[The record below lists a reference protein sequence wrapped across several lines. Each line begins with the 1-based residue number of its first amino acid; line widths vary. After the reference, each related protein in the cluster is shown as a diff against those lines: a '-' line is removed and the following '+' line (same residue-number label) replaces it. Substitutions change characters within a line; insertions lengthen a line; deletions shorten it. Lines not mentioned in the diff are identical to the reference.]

1 MSYGWVDITIDDNGC
16 NRIQNQRFRT
26 VARVRS
32 RSRRRHPTQNGAPSP
47 FSRPQC
53 LTQLL
58 KVADD
63 NRLVSNWNAGGRRK
77 KHEGLG
83 ALASRPALSRRRH
96 PTQNGAPSSFNRP
109 KCLTQLLKVADDN
122 RLVYNWKAD
131 GKRKK
136 DEGLG
141 VFKVCGPYSKRTGN
155 TRFMISTFRFPPF
168 EQHFFLFPVTHV
180 KCDSVC
186 VPFLDRIQ
194 FQAWFQV
201 NMQFS

>member
-16 NRIQNQRFRT
+16 NRIQNQRLRT

-32 RSRRRHPTQNGAPSP
+32 R
-47 FSRPQC
+47 
-53 LTQLL
+53 
-58 KVADD
+58 
-63 NRLVSNWNAGGRRK
+63 
-77 KHEGLG
+77 
-83 ALASRPALSRRRH
+83 SRRRH